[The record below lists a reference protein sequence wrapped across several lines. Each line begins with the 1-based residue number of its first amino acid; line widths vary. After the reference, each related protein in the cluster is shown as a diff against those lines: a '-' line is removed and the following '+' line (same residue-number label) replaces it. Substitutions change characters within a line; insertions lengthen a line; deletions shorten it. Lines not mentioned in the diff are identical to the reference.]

1 MMLYEAFRL
10 GIATSVLD
18 PNPDAPCAD
27 LANRFVC
34 GRLDD
39 EAAIR
44 ELAEGCDVIT
54 WEIEHVGIDVLE
66 RLACEGMP
74 IAPRPSVLRTIHD
87 KLAQKRFLS
96 ERGIPVPVFAELP
109 EERDDFSKA
118 AERFGYPLIQ
128 KSRFGGYDGRGVY
141 RITGAADLEHRLEGP
156 SMAERLVAIEREV
169 AVLVARSTAG
179 ETVVFPVVDME
190 FDPNANICTMVS
202 CPSRLSQEIVEVACR
217 VAADAV
223 AELDATGVVAV
234 ELFVTA
240 TQEVL
245 VNEIAPRPHNSG
257 HLSIEACRTSQ
268 FEQHLR
274 AILGLPLGDPALIQP
289 AAMVNLL
296 GARNSA
302 EGPAGIRGY
311 EEILATPG
319 ASVHWYGKAASRPNR
334 KMGHVTVTAED
345 VDTAVDLA
353 RRIRDGVAVL
363 GGNRVDR

>member
-1 MMLYEAFRL
+1 
-10 GIATSVLD
+10 
-18 PNPDAPCAD
+18 
-27 LANRFVC
+27 
-34 GRLDD
+34 
-39 EAAIR
+39 
-44 ELAEGCDVIT
+44 
-54 WEIEHVGIDVLE
+54 
-66 RLACEGMP
+66 
-74 IAPRPSVLRTIHD
+74 
-87 KLAQKRFLS
+87 
-96 ERGIPVPVFAELP
+96 
-109 EERDDFSKA
+109 
-118 AERFGYPLIQ
+118 
-128 KSRFGGYDGRGVY
+128 
-141 RITGAADLEHRLEGP
+141 
-156 SMAERLVAIEREV
+156 
-169 AVLVARSTAG
+169 
-179 ETVVFPVVDME
+179 ME